1 MNQVEICNMA
11 LLRLGHDRTI
21 ADLEEQ
27 SAEAGYLRTFW
38 DSCRKATLRA
48 GSWNFA
54 TRTVTLA
61 ASTDTSDEWDYVYA
75 LPARCLRVL
84 EIVNV
89 HSKAPEDRIP
99 YEILG
104 KQLFTDQEDAK
115 IKYIADLDDENLFDA
130 EFVDALTYRLAAEVA
145 MPLTQDMARQGRMV
159 EMFRLLIGDAKA
171 ADASEHE
178 VAPSMTYIEAR
189 A

>member
-48 GSWNFA
+48 SAWNFA
-54 TRTVTLA
+54 TRSVTLA
-61 ASTDTSDEWDYVYA
+61 ASVDTSDEWDYVYT
-75 LPARCLRVL
+75 LPARCLRAIEL
-84 EIVNV
+84 VNIY
-89 HSKAPEDRIP
+89 SKAPEDRIP
-99 YEILG
+99 FEIRG
-104 KQLFTDQEDAK
+104 KQLFTDQSDAK
-115 IKYIADLDDENLFDA
+115 LKYIVDLDDENLFDP

-145 MPLTQDMARQGRMV
+145 MPLTQDMSRQARMF
-159 EMFRLLIGDAKA
+159 EMFRVFVGEAKA
-171 ADASEHE
+171 ADASEAE
-178 VAPSMTYIEAR
+178 VEPPMTYIEAR
-189 A
+189 L